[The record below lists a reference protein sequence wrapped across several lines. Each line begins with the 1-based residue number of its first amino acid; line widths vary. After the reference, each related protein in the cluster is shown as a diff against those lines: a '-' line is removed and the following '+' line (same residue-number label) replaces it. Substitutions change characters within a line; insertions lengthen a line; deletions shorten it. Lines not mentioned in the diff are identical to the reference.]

1 MFYHVSFIQLNTS
14 QGGSRG
20 EVGDGQLLWSQ
31 PPPAAV
37 AGLLELVLKSSLVA
51 VVACVVG
58 MWTSHAW
65 KGL

>member
-1 MFYHVSFIQLNTS
+1 MVTTS
-14 QGGSRG
+14 SITT
-20 EVGDGQLLWSQ
+20 
-31 PPPAAV
+31 AAV
-37 AGLLELVLKSSLVA
+37 AGLLELVFKSSLVA